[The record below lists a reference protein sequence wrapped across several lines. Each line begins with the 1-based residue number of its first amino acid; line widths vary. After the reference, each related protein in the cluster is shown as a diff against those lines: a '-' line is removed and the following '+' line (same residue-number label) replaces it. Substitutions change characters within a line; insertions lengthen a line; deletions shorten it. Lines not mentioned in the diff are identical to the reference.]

1 MSAIA
6 VLFDTNDISQ
16 SPVASRGDAELMERV
31 GSRDTAAFEA
41 LYTAL
46 YPRLYRFIY
55 RMTRHPDL
63 TEELVNET
71 MLVVWE
77 KPQGFNYRCKVS
89 TWVFGIAY
97 RKALKSLSK
106 GAQAA
111 AELSIDELAEVIP
124 DGKPSA
130 VSQVELDDLIAV
142 ALDTLS
148 PEQQAVVELTYH
160 HELPYQE
167 IAEILGCP
175 ENTVKTRMF
184 YARKKLQPFF
194 KDLISD
200 PQDYRYEEK
209 P

>member
-1 MSAIA
+1 MS
-6 VLFDTNDISQ
+6 VLSILIDANDISQ
-16 SPVASRGDAELMERV
+16 PLPLDGVDAARMERIRCGDA
-31 GSRDTAAFEA
+31 AAFEA

-46 YPRLYRFIY
+46 YPRLFRFIY
-55 RMTRHPDL
+55 RLTRRADL
-63 TEELVNET
+63 TEDLINET

-77 KPQGFNYRCKVS
+77 KPEGFNFNSKVS
-89 TWVFGIAY
+89 TWIFGIAY
-97 RKALKSLSK
+97 RKTLKAWSK
-106 GAQAA
+106 GARSAA
-111 AELSIDELAEVIP
+111 HLSVDEMAEVLS

-130 VSQVELDDLIAV
+130 TRQVELDNLMAA

-148 PEQQAVVELTYH
+148 PEHRAVIELTYQH
-160 HELPYQE
+160 GLPYQE

-194 KDLISD
+194 KDLTRDS
-200 PQDYRYEEK
+200 QDYRYEET